1 MVIREFIQP
10 DLNRSTLQRLL
21 VRHGVSDR
29 RDLIPQ
35 PEGEAKPKTF
45 KDYQPG
51 YVHVDIKYLP
61 AMADEDSRTYL
72 FVAIDRASRWVYLE
86 RHREKSQKAATRFL
100 KNLQEKAPFHLR
112 ILLTDNDQAFTDRFT
127 QKDRQPSG
135 SHVFDQ
141 LCADF
146 GIDHRLT
153 PPRHPQTNGLVE
165 RFNGRIAEILRTT
178 HFDSGADL
186 DSMLWHYN
194 RLYNHHIPQRA
205 LGHRTPVRKLKDWQA
220 EHPELFRKK
229 VYDQSGLDTYLAG
242 ALIIFAIFS
251 RPFLSRTGKSNHITT
266 KNPVVS
272 HFLSL
277 KSLNCLKNFFC
288 LLNILLI
295 SSCPLHKAL
304 KLNNQRI
311 LKLIDKKVKH
321 LMAEPINVL
330 RLMRQRQLYER
341 CHLFVFNKLRSIL
354 KTILQH
360 LHLHNIVP

>member
-1 MVIREFIQP
+1 MSGTTIHKQARTTPQLREEIRNSTLSERALAEKYNVSRSTVRKWKYRETAADRSHRPHRLHTALSPAQEAIVVELRRSLLLSTDDLLVVIREFIQP

-21 VRHGVSDR
+21 VRHAVSNI

-61 AMADEDSRTYL
+61 TMVDEDNRTYL

-112 ILLTDNDQAFTDRFT
+112 ILLTDNDQAFTDRFR
-127 QKDRQPSG
+127 QKGRQPSG
-135 SHVFDQ
+135 SHLFDQ
-141 LCADF
+141 LCANF

-205 LGHRTPVRKLKDWQA
+205 LGHLTPVRKLKDWQA
-220 EHPELFRKK
+220 EHPELFRKQ
-229 VYDQSGLDTYLAG
+229 VYDQSGLDT
-242 ALIIFAIFS
+242 
-251 RPFLSRTGKSNHITT
+251 
-266 KNPVVS
+266 
-272 HFLSL
+272 
-277 KSLNCLKNFFC
+277 
-288 LLNILLI
+288 
-295 SSCPLHKAL
+295 
-304 KLNNQRI
+304 
-311 LKLIDKKVKH
+311 
-321 LMAEPINVL
+321 
-330 RLMRQRQLYER
+330 
-341 CHLFVFNKLRSIL
+341 
-354 KTILQH
+354 
-360 LHLHNIVP
+360 

>member
-1 MVIREFIQP
+1 MSGTTIHKQARTTPQLREEIRSSDLPERALAERYNVSRSTVRKWKYRETTADRSHKPHRLHTALSPAQEAIVVELRRSLLLSTDDLLVVVREFIQP

-29 RDLIPQ
+29 RALIPQ

-86 RHREKSQKAATRFL
+86 RHREKSQRAATRFL
-100 KNLQEKAPFHLR
+100 KHLHEKAPFHLR

-127 QKDRQPSG
+127 QKGRQPSG
-135 SHVFDQ
+135 KHVFDQ
-141 LCADF
+141 LCAEY
-146 GIDHRLT
+146 GIEHRLT

-186 DSMLWHYN
+186 NSMLWHYN

-205 LGHRTPVRKLKDWQA
+205 LGHLTPVRKLKDWQTGA
-220 EHPELFRKK
+220 PELFRKQ
-229 VYDQSGLDTYLAG
+229 VYDQSGLDT
-242 ALIIFAIFS
+242 
-251 RPFLSRTGKSNHITT
+251 
-266 KNPVVS
+266 
-272 HFLSL
+272 
-277 KSLNCLKNFFC
+277 
-288 LLNILLI
+288 
-295 SSCPLHKAL
+295 
-304 KLNNQRI
+304 
-311 LKLIDKKVKH
+311 
-321 LMAEPINVL
+321 
-330 RLMRQRQLYER
+330 
-341 CHLFVFNKLRSIL
+341 
-354 KTILQH
+354 
-360 LHLHNIVP
+360 